1 MPVSDN
7 RTVLSLQSRPFEA
20 ACILLP
26 VSVRVTG
33 LVVVEVSPR
42 STVDLPVPR
51 AQPRAPRRRSLP
63 ARPGHSMLGA
73 ASRDGGEVTAGD
85 PPCPLSQPS
94 SPPSPDSVLSLSWN
108 SSSFL
113 FTPCRWGNQSG
124 PVSLGTAGHGVV
136 AHALRPS
143 RCSARADLGLR
154 AFALRKIELR
164 RSERTG
170 APGGLHSQGFREA
183 AASEPAHLEGEVKSP
198 KAVRLWGWGG
208 GY

>member
-1 MPVSDN
+1 M
-7 RTVLSLQSRPFEA
+7 
-20 ACILLP
+20 
-26 VSVRVTG
+26 
-33 LVVVEVSPR
+33 VVEVSPG
-42 STVDLPVPR
+42 STVDLPAPR
-51 AQPRAPRRRSLP
+51 AQPWAPRRRSLP
-63 ARPGHSMLGA
+63 ARPGHRMLGA

-85 PPCPLSQPS
+85 PPFPLSQPS

-113 FTPCRWGNQSG
+113 FTPGRWGNQSG
-124 PVSLGTAGHGVV
+124 PCVPWNGG
-136 AHALRPS
+136 P
-143 RCSARADLGLR
+143 RCGRTCSQAFAMQRARADLGLR
-154 AFALRKIELR
+154 AFALRNIELR

-198 KAVRLWGWGG
+198 KTMRPWGLGR

>member
-51 AQPRAPRRRSLP
+51 AQPRAPRRRSLL

-143 RCSARADLGLR
+143 RCSARARILVFAHSLFEKSNSEGPSARGRLGVCTPRVFGRLQHPNLR
-154 AFALRKIELR
+154 TSRGRSNPR
-164 RSERTG
+164 R
-170 APGGLHSQGFREA
+170 P
-183 AASEPAHLEGEVKSP
+183 
-198 KAVRLWGWGG
+198 
-208 GY
+208 